1 VTSAP
6 RDGEAHAHATTSTGA
21 LDLALALLAAFCFG
35 CTIVLQ
41 RWVAKEGVTSATA
54 LSLRFWMS
62 GLFLLGMLRI
72 AGRPVL
78 PPRGERFWA
87 IFLGAGLYTFESTCF
102 YLALE
107 RGTAAAVALLFY
119 MYPAVVTIV
128 EVALGTM
135 RVRLVTSISLLLA
148 LVGGTIVAVGGGKLA
163 ISSGGIGFVLASVAI
178 FSTYVVLGN
187 RVIPRTDALTAATWT
202 ALGAAVGVTVLGVGQ
217 QALHRPSGRAFL
229 AISATAAVTAIAF
242 TLFFVVLTRLGPSRT
257 AIVMA
262 MEAVFGVVLSA
273 IFLGE
278 GLRALVLVGGAA
290 ILAGA
295 VLAAT
300 SAPAAQQEAAPPP

>member
-1 VTSAP
+1 V
-6 RDGEAHAHATTSTGA
+6 R
-21 LDLALALLAAFCFG
+21 DLALALLAAFCFG

-41 RWVAKEGVTSATA
+41 RWVAKEGVSSATA
-54 LSLRFWMS
+54 LGLRFWIA
-62 GLFLLGMLRI
+62 GLFLLGGLRL
-72 AGRPVL
+72 AGRPLL

-107 RGTAAAVALLFY
+107 RGTAAAVSLLFY

-148 LVGGTIVAVGGGKLA
+148 LVGGTIVAVGGGRVA
-163 ISSGGIGFVLASVAI
+163 ISVGGVGFVLGSIAI
-178 FSTYVVLGN
+178 FSTYVVLGH

-202 ALGAAVGVTVLGVGQ
+202 ALGAAAGVTLLGIPQ
-217 QALHRPSGRAFL
+217 HALHRPSGRALL
-229 AISATAAVTAIAF
+229 ALVATAVVTAIAF
-242 TLFFVVLTRLGPSRT
+242 TVFFVVLTRLGPSRT

-262 MEAVFGVVLSA
+262 LEAVFGVVLSA

-278 GLRALVLVGGAA
+278 GLRPLVVVGGAA

-300 SAPAAQQEAAPPP
+300 SQPAEQQDAALPP

>member
-1 VTSAP
+1 VNPAGSKRGNT
-6 RDGEAHAHATTSTGA
+6 R
-21 LDLALALLAAFCFG
+21 DLALALFAAFCFG

-41 RWVAKEGVTSATA
+41 RWVAKQGVTSATA
-54 LSLRFWMS
+54 LSLRFTMA
-62 GLFLLGMLRI
+62 GLFLLGLLRV
-72 AGRPVL
+72 AGRPLL

-87 IFLGAGLYTFESTCF
+87 IFLGVGLYTFESTCF

-107 RGTAAAVALLFY
+107 RGTASAVALLFY

-148 LVGGTIVAVGGGKLA
+148 LVGGTIVAVGGGKVA

>member
-1 VTSAP
+1 LSAS
-6 RDGEAHAHATTSTGA
+6 RENVR
-21 LDLALALLAAFCFG
+21 DLALALLAAFCFG

-41 RWVAKEGVTSATA
+41 RWVAKEGVSSSTA
-54 LSLRFWMS
+54 LSLRFWMA
-62 GLFLLGMLRI
+62 GLFLLLVLRVM
-72 AGRPVL
+72 GRPLL

-87 IFLGAGLYTFESTCF
+87 IFLGVGLYTFESTCF

-107 RGTAAAVALLFY
+107 RGTAAAVSLLFY

-135 RVRLVTSISLLLA
+135 RVRLVTSVSLLLA
-148 LVGGTIVAVGGGKLA
+148 LVGGTIVAVGGGRVA
-163 ISSGGIGFVLASVAI
+163 ISAGGVGFVLGSIAI
-178 FSTYVVLGN
+178 FSTYVVLGH

-202 ALGAAVGVTVLGVGQ
+202 ALGAAVGVTVLGIGQ
-217 QALHRPSGRAFL
+217 QALHRPSGRAFV
-229 AISATAAVTAIAF
+229 AIVATAAVTAIAF

-262 MEAVFGVVLSA
+262 LEALFGVVLSA

-278 GLRALVLVGGAA
+278 GLRPLVLVGGAA
-290 ILAGA
+290 NLAGA

-300 SAPAAQQEAAPPP
+300 SQPAEQQEAAPPP